1 MSTAVVPAAPVHS
14 VTLPSGAVITSNM
27 TPVERHNAIAKSMGA
42 PTVERQ
48 TQNLFPV
55 TGMTDG
61 TAAELARRDAQAGK
75 APPSAAPAKPA
86 VPTPAEKVAAL
97 DAELQAR
104 GIQKI
109 PQAPRALDGK
119 FVAKATVGDID
130 AGFIAALT
138 NAYRALSPADREAKR
153 AQFETELA
161 EGYAGRRLGE
171 NRGDFLFRT
180 AGQPGS
186 DKPVVQPHVPGH
198 EPKPAEAVSMEAA
211 LDKATKASNQ
221 YGWAPAHAITGPLLH
236 GYTIPPGR
244 EYNVSELVAGLR
256 LARGGNLS
264 QEQVNAI
271 LRDSGGTHRR

>member
-153 AQFETELA
+153 AQFEAELA
-161 EGYAGRRLGE
+161 EGYAGRKLGE
-171 NRGDFLFRT
+171 TRGNFLFRT

-186 DKPVVQPHVPGH
+186 DAPVVQPHVPGH
-198 EPKPAEAVSMEAA
+198 EPEEAVSMDAA
-211 LDKATKASNQ
+211 LGKATAASNK
-221 YGWAPAHAITGPLLH
+221 YGFAPASAITGALLH
-236 GYTIPPGR
+236 GYKIPAG
-244 EYNVSELVAGLR
+244 EWHVAELVAGLR
-256 LARGGNLS
+256 LARAGNLS
-264 QEQVNAI
+264 QSQVDAI
-271 LRDSGGTHRR
+271 IAKSGA